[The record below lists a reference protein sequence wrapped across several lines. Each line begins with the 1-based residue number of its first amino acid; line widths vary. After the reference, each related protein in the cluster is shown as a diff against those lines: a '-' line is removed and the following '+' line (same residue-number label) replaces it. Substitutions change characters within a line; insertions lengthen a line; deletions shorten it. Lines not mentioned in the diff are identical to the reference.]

1 MRAVEHEAIIEEL
14 RLSRQ
19 SREDLH
25 VFIREQTLRM
35 ERAAFAMERA
45 LERMGDRMEATL
57 KDMGAQLRAN
67 TDAVLAVL
75 DRLERGKA

>member
-19 SREDLH
+19 SRDDLQ

-35 ERAAFAMERA
+35 ERATQAMERA
-45 LERMGDRMEATL
+45 LR
-57 KDMGAQLRAN
+57 DMGEQMHAN
-67 TDAVLAVL
+67 TRAVLAVL
-75 DRLERGKA
+75 DRLEGGKA